1 MCYTSTFDWLKLLM
15 RVAAMLA
22 LILTNAFMQV
32 RFNFCQM
39 VSRGYKLIVSDGE
52 SYLCPYNSAS
62 T

>member
-1 MCYTSTFDWLKLLM
+1 MT
-15 RVAAMLA
+15 AMLA

-32 RFNFCQM
+32 KFNFGQM
-39 VSRGYKLIVSDGE
+39 ASRGYKLIVSDGG